1 MPPLAVTGVTADSA
15 VPTVPVTLGVDWV
28 VARAGA
34 ETVNVAL
41 AVVPVSVVGPLAET
55 APVVSG

>member
-1 MPPLAVTGVTADSA
+1 MTGVTADSA